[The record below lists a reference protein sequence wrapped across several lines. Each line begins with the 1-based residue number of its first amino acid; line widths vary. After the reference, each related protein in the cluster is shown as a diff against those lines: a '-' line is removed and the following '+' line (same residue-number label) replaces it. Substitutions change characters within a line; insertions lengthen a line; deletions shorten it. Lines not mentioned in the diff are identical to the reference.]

1 MKNIAHSIRAY
12 DEAADLQALLAIWFD
27 ASLLAH
33 AFIGEEHLRAQRVL
47 VEEKYLP
54 NAESWVACHGQTPI
68 GFVSLLGSHVG
79 GLFVAPDHQGQ
90 GIGRALIAHALAL
103 RGELRLNV
111 YVRNAKA
118 FSFYKSLG
126 FRELSRRGEDDEGL
140 PFEIA
145 ELQLTA

>member
-33 AFIGEEHLRAQRVL
+33 AFIGEDHLRAQRVL

-54 NAESWVACHGQTPI
+54 NAETWVACQGETPI

-79 GLFVAPDHQGQ
+79 GLFVAPDQGQ
-90 GIGRALIAHALAL
+90 GIGRALVAHALAL
-103 RGELRLNV
+103 RGQLRLNV

-145 ELQLTA
+145 ELQLTS